1 MNRLPP
7 LQNSISSPLRIAE
20 IVLGESEGRLGLTI
34 CPGKKDLPR
43 GWDRDLE
50 KDLRAMRD
58 WGGQHGRTKPA
69 AARDDHDHRHRLDA
83 EDDVMESKLV
93 RRSNPWWTTL
103 SSM

>member
-20 IVLGESEGRLGLTI
+20 ILLGESEGRLGLTI

-58 WGGQHGRTKPA
+58 WGASTVGQNRQLRGTIMIIASMQK
-69 AARDDHDHRHRLDA
+69 
-83 EDDVMESKLV
+83 
-93 RRSNPWWTTL
+93 TT
-103 SSM
+103 